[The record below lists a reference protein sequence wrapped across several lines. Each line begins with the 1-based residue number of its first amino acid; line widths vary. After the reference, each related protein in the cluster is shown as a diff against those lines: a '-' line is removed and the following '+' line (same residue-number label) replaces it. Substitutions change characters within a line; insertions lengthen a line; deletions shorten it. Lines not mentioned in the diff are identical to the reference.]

1 MIALIQLAFF
11 GCLVLILIY
20 VMVSAY
26 SRSTTRERLEKRWD
40 AGTDPGAATFD
51 RDAYIEQG
59 MRAYER
65 SLRKKLIWLVF
76 VVPIAVVA
84 LVVYLVNYA

>member
-11 GCLVLILIY
+11 GFLVLILIY

-26 SRSTTRERLEKRWD
+26 SQSVERERLEKRWD
-40 AGTDPGAATFD
+40 AGADRGTVSLD
-51 RDAYIEQG
+51 RDAYIEEG
-59 MRAYER
+59 LRAYGR
-65 SLRKKLIWLVF
+65 SLRKKLLLLVF
-76 VVPIAVVA
+76 VLPVLAVA

>member
-11 GCLVLILIY
+11 GFLVLILIY

-26 SRSTTRERLEKRWD
+26 SRSVARERLEKRWD
-40 AGTDPGAATFD
+40 EGADPGAVSLD
-51 RDAYIEQG
+51 RDAYIDEG
-59 MRAYER
+59 LRAYGQ
-65 SLRKKLIWLVF
+65 SLRKKLLLLVF
-76 VVPIAVVA
+76 VVPVAVVA